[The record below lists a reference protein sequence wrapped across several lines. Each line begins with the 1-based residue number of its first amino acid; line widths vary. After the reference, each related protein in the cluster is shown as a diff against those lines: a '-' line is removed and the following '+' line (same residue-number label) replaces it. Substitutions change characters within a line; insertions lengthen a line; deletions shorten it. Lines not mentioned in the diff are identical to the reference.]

1 MYNIQD
7 VNYTSEALRIKAK
20 QMNDDAQLPAWEHLI
35 WAFIYDF
42 LDSQRDYF
50 ETATSGSTGAPK
62 IITIQKKHAV
72 ASAKNTIDYFV
83 LKPLDTVHLCMNSQY
98 IGAKMMIIR
107 ALVGQLK
114 LTYSEPLSNA
124 LSLIK
129 HPVDFCAAVPLQTYS
144 LFETQP
150 TGNKNIKVLIIGGG
164 ALQKRMSDLAST
176 HTTTYYQTFGMT
188 ETISHIAV
196 KRIYPLMHAYEC
208 VGANR
213 IDVDTLDSSLIIHA
227 PQLGIESLKTNDIIA
242 FKDNKHFDWIGRKD
256 NIINSGGIKI
266 NPEQIEALLDGVF
279 DVPFYISSQPDDRLG
294 QKIVLYI
301 ESTTPVDKEELI
313 HRLKHQLP
321 KYHAPQEIIIEPA
334 FSYTTTGKLIRK

>member
-7 VNYTSEALRIKAK
+7 VNYTSETLRIKAK
-20 QMNDDAQLPAWEHLI
+20 QMIDAAQLPTWEHSI

-42 LDSQRDYF
+42 LDPQRDYF

-62 IITIQKKHAV
+62 MITIQKKHAV
-72 ASAKNTIDYFV
+72 ASAKNTIDYFG
-83 LKPLDTVHLCMNSQY
+83 LKPLDTVHLCMNSRY

-107 ALVGQLK
+107 ALVCQLK

-164 ALQKRMSDLAST
+164 VLQKRMSDLASA
-176 HTTTYYQTFGMT
+176 HTTMYYQTFGMT

-196 KRIYPLMHAYEC
+196 KRIYPAMSSYEC

-266 NPEQIEALLDGVF
+266 NPEQIEALLEGVF

-301 ESTTPVDKEELI
+301 ESTIPIDEEEIIHPLKE
-313 HRLKHQLP
+313 HLP
-321 KYHAPQEIIIEPA
+321 KYHAPQQIIVEPA

>member
-7 VNYTSEALRIKAK
+7 VNYTSETLRIKAK
-20 QMNDDAQLPAWEHLI
+20 EMIDDAKLPAWEHSI
-35 WAFIYDF
+35 WAFIHDF
-42 LDSQRDYF
+42 LDPQRDYF

-62 IITIQKKHAV
+62 MITIQKKHAV
-72 ASAKNTIDYFV
+72 SSAKNTIDYFG
-83 LKPLDTVHLCMNSQY
+83 LKPLDTVHLCMNCRY
-98 IGAKMMIIR
+98 IGAKMMIVR

-164 ALQKRMSDLAST
+164 VLQKRMSDLAST
-176 HTTTYYQTFGMT
+176 HTTMYYQTFGMT

-196 KRIYPLMHAYEC
+196 KRIYPAMSYYEC
-208 VGANR
+208 VGTNC
-213 IDVDTLDSSLIIHA
+213 IDMNTLDSSLIIHA

-266 NPEQIEALLDGVF
+266 NPEQIEALLEGVF

-294 QKIVLYI
+294 QKVVLYI
-301 ESTTPVDKEELI
+301 ESTIPIDEEEII
-313 HRLKHQLP
+313 HRLKEYLP
-321 KYHAPQEIIIEPA
+321 KYHAPQQIIVESA